1 MKTLT
6 SISDIRRYFYRN
18 DVPTYFVSATPFN
31 LLGMDEWVKNWK
43 FISYID
49 CFDGQ
54 HPNVISP
61 ADRTDRVFQSIEEIN
76 N

>member
-31 LLGMDEWVKNWK
+31 LLGMDERVKNWK